1 MEKGYTE
8 AKRDTTYDSSNL
20 KLVPFCIRNDAFLIK
35 DDKATARKKLNLPD
49 KFTVVLAEGGYG
61 RGAMKKIVTKLIKE
75 HVPVTVIPVC
85 GKNQE
90 LYEYFK
96 TLKPAEEV
104 TFLPQGFITN
114 IFEYMVA
121 SDLFCGKAGNMIAEP
136 TFFGVP
142 SIITGTSTKIET
154 NIGNYYIDYVHCA
167 IKEFNP
173 SRVVKLIKKYVK
185 DPTILVP
192 YIKAAKDHHSS
203 YGAEATADLLWE
215 EIVKRFPQVLEEQGE

>member
-1 MEKGYTE
+1 
-8 AKRDTTYDSSNL
+8 
-20 KLVPFCIRNDAFLIK
+20 
-35 DDKATARKKLNLPD
+35 LNLPD

-75 HVPVTVIPVC
+75 HVTVTVTPVC

-96 TLKPAEEV
+96 TLKPTEEV

-121 SDLFCGKAGNMIAEP
+121 SDLFCGKAGNMIVEP

-185 DPTILVP
+185 ENSKVVLFPIV
-192 YIKAAKDHHSS
+192 SS
-203 YGAEATADLLWE
+203 DMMSLIAQCIRGVV
-215 EIVKRFPQVLEEQGE
+215 IP